1 MKKRK
6 IKKTLIHAFLFV
18 LSFCFF
24 FWSFSKWPIPLSFS
38 LPLSQAS
45 PTRLNLYL
53 GFKNTKKLTYQRVQE
68 TFHELI
74 R

>member
-18 LSFCFF
+18 LS
-24 FWSFSKWPIPLSFS
+24 
-38 LPLSQAS
+38 

-53 GFKNTKKLTYQRVQE
+53 GFKNTKKITYQRVQE